1 MPVNQ
6 VGSLFKSRISSESV
20 YLKEIRKNEY
30 NFSGLCTFYIYS
42 HRFWPIFQNNKS
54 HYFLQDFV
62 DGRAIEDEI
71 RHEEDREVL
80 VARIEQLQEAATAA
94 KQQVT
99 QHNI

>member
-1 MPVNQ
+1 M
-6 VGSLFKSRISSESV
+6 
-20 YLKEIRKNEY
+20 
-30 NFSGLCTFYIYS
+30 
-42 HRFWPIFQNNKS
+42 
-54 HYFLQDFV
+54 